1 EDVEKSFDQVVTGA
15 PGARVPLPQAAA
27 IKTSGEQI
35 EDTITDNEAD
45 ETKLEVGETLLGD
58 KAHPNELLE
67 EKAGAAAVVIEEPE
81 EPKDEA
87 ATETTQ
93 GEQEGETQGV
103 QKEAKQEEEDD
114 VDTLEEQ
121 PGAQQHIEDQSE
133 EETEADA
140 EVEDGMGEK
149 TPEVEV
155 SDTDAGE
162 DEEEEEKEVEEE
174 EEKEEKE
181 AVEGDDVSED
191 VAALRK
197 ELEVRESQLLATSAT
212 IQELHD
218 ELDKTCHREVA
229 AVERAQ
235 FLTEQLENMRHEVAK
250 LTQLHRD
257 TSSSQ
262 SADVQALQVALAE
275 KEEKLS
281 GLLDE
286 GQALSVKQAQLEQRL
301 RTLRK
306 EKDELEERALKLQS
320 QCESSTQEVKDLA
333 SKLKASEE
341 EKTRLAQ
348 ENRQLTNS
356 ADTTSV
362 KVEKAERI
370 AQEAT
375 QQLEKLQTQVE
386 QLTQEVSRKNDEIER
401 LKTATKSNEALSL
414 EKEELHHT
422 IQFLQDNIR
431 DLEKEAARREEMARV
446 EIADLKRKWQDA
458 VGRVDMLGLSVSE
471 ATQPLLRQIHTLQ
484 EEQRTRQECW
494 KTTESTLLAQIEEA
508 TEQRR
513 AIEQEKLGM
522 EQELQELERKVE
534 ESELEVTRKQAALDR
549 AQEEAESAKA
559 EARELRGQADAL
571 QIDLNQAKHQ
581 RDAEAEAKQQ
591 LQTRLDNA
599 EKSSKKLEASA
610 TATAELEQARERETQ
625 LRQDLEWHQQE
636 VLRLKSATS
645 QPAPPLSTGSTSSQ
659 LYARRS
665 IDSEQFN
672 GSDGTLSSEAS
683 ILKTTLETTMG
694 DSLSSNGNNTSV
706 LGLSQL
712 QQRLRLREGENRM
725 LKQQLEALE
734 ARQKQTTDEIVRLST
749 RNVLLESGEAQR
761 EQTQLELA
769 KLQEHQVVLLELFG
783 EKEEQVEELQAEVSE
798 LKAFYRKQLDTL
810 ASHNEQ
816 QQKQREEQQH

>member
-1 EDVEKSFDQVVTGA
+1 MSSQWGGWGTKLNVTSIVSQGLEQVRSLREDVEKSFDQVVTGA

-58 KAHPNELLE
+58 KANPNELLE
-67 EKAGAAAVVIEEPE
+67 EKAGAAAVVIEKPE
-81 EPKDEA
+81 EPKDGA
-87 ATETTQ
+87 AIETTQ
-93 GEQEGETQGV
+93 GEQEGETQEV

-149 TPEVEV
+149 TPEVEM

-162 DEEEEEKEVEEE
+162 DEEEEEKEVEEKEE

-348 ENRQLTNS
+348 ENRQLTSS

-513 AIEQEKLGM
+513 AVEQEKLGM

-534 ESELEVTRKQAALDR
+534 ESELKLLGNRQRWIAHKKKGEPSTSATRGG
-549 AQEEAESAKA
+549 S
-559 EARELRGQADAL
+559 
-571 QIDLNQAKHQ
+571 
-581 RDAEAEAKQQ
+581 KQQ

-599 EKSSKKLEASA
+599 EKSSKKLEALA
-610 TATAELEQARERETQ
+610 TATAELEQAR
-625 LRQDLEWHQQE
+625 
-636 VLRLKSATS
+636 
-645 QPAPPLSTGSTSSQ
+645 STSSQ

-665 IDSEQFN
+665 IDSEQLN

-683 ILKTTLETTMG
+683 ILKTTLEQQWETRSARMEITRRSW
-694 DSLSSNGNNTSV
+694 DSANCSSDCVYRAVSTARADSVRTS
-706 LGLSQL
+706 
-712 QQRLRLREGENRM
+712 
-725 LKQQLEALE
+725 
-734 ARQKQTTDEIVRLST
+734 EI
-749 RNVLLESGEAQR
+749 E
-761 EQTQLELA
+761 
-769 KLQEHQVVLLELFG
+769 EHQVVLLELFG
-783 EKEEQVEELQAEVSE
+783 EKEEQVEELQAE
-798 LKAFYRKQLDTL
+798 
-810 ASHNEQ
+810 
-816 QQKQREEQQH
+816 QKQREEQQH